1 MNLTKSIF
9 TSMLIALVTWSGV
22 SAQEQ
27 PKVKAN
33 TAGTTKTELHYF
45 YILQTRADLDHIEL
59 LWNDAYKKLESVST
73 DNLSTIVVAY
83 RDLSQDFATAD
94 ITIGYQ
100 SSTAVKGERSTI
112 ELSDNKQVL
121 LSNGSHD
128 KGAIEK
134 AWNDIDFR
142 RDIEVIIETHD
153 LNQHGLP
160 DSNSLTVYYK
170 D

>member
-1 MNLTKSIF
+1 MNLTRSIF

-33 TAGTTKTELHYF
+33 TTDTTKNELHYF
-45 YILQTRADLDHIEL
+45 YVLQKRTDLDHIEL
-59 LWNDAYKKLESVST
+59 LWNDAYQKLESVST
-73 DNLSTIVVAY
+73 DNLTTIVVAY
-83 RDLSQDFATAD
+83 EDLSQDFATAD

-100 SSTAVKGERSTI
+100 SSTAVRSERSTI
-112 ELSDNKQVL
+112 ELSDSKQVL
-121 LSNGSHD
+121 LSDGSHD
-128 KGAIEK
+128 ENAIEQ
-134 AWNDIDFR
+134 AWNDIDYR
-142 RDIEVIIETHD
+142 RDIEVIIEKHQ